1 LELVEGS
8 PDTPG
13 ARIMGPSKPVA
24 LLAYLALAPRRRA
37 TRDQLVALLWRDA
50 EPERAR
56 STLRQ
61 TIWALRQRLGD
72 AALVTDGDDVV
83 LASPLATDCERFERA
98 VALGALHRAWAAYG
112 GPFIP
117 DFALLGGAGFEH
129 WADLQRAR
137 LASTWRTVGETL
149 ARTAIDGARPREAIP
164 VLRALVAAEPDAID
178 GWRLLLE
185 ARLADG
191 DRTQA
196 QVEAELLVQR
206 LAAAGQRP
214 DAPLRA
220 LLERI
225 RRPVAP
231 AMAPEGPRRLE
242 LVGREAALA
251 ALLGGWRRA
260 TGGAGVALVMRA
272 AAGLGKT
279 RMLAELD
286 QRLADLGGTVVALR
300 ARSADRDVPYA
311 LAAALAA
318 ALAEC
323 PGAAGVSSATGAALV
338 DLAPS
343 LSNTFPRAS
352 RAPVPEVDAL
362 RVRTL
367 ALVELL
373 QAVTEE
379 APLAL
384 LVDDLHWADEPSRQL
399 LASLCEHTAGAPLLL
414 VLAMRPLRGDW
425 PVPDAATVLEL
436 LPLSLDQIELL
447 LASLAR
453 ADRTVL
459 AELSRTLHAVTG
471 GVPLLVLA
479 ALDLAFERGWLGIEG
494 EVWRVDG
501 LELAQQALARGS
513 VLDQLL
519 RELPREAQAVLT
531 ALALARR
538 PLPGSA
544 LHAVAGATG
553 DAGVLEVLEVLEQR
567 GLVVAAG
574 QGWEVAHDRLA
585 DAALAVGSAAE
596 RRAIGL
602 TLARTLLADPS
613 PSARTWQVAGRLL
626 MPVDVAEAARCFRMW
641 MQLSQGPASWR
652 DPLGAASTFL
662 GDDAR
667 VAEVQRLA
675 ASLPRL
681 VRWRLGYP
689 LAISAVAPLVLLGLG
704 GLLTVVAQRWL
715 QPAAVRMELVEPT
728 SSQGFIWDPRSD
740 LLATRGA
747 ARTRIPL
754 QVSFRDQDGRLTGNT
769 PRSVRVRLTEV
780 QGAMALA
787 GTTTVAVRDGDALF
801 RDLEVVGS
809 GGFVLE
815 VSAGGVPP
823 VRSRRF
829 YAGGEGSVINAA
841 RVTILRGTVNGQ
853 PVDSLRREVRVRPGA
868 PIDGTLDFRVRTDLR
883 TAAILFGGVALWGN
897 RTEQPF
903 VLRALPPHGEVTV
916 QEPLEDRITGRR
928 WVAPRTP
935 GRYAILFVADAETEM
950 RFVASGTNWLLG
962 TPRWNDGNDLADLG
976 PRQLD
981 ELERSG
987 QVYWARTQLAA
998 PVGSPRPEG
1007 GSRFIDY
1014 PKRLVAA
1021 VLYVTVPAN

>member
-1 LELVEGS
+1 
-8 PDTPG
+8 
-13 ARIMGPSKPVA
+13 
-24 LLAYLALAPRRRA
+24 
-37 TRDQLVALLWRDA
+37 
-50 EPERAR
+50 
-56 STLRQ
+56 
-61 TIWALRQRLGD
+61 
-72 AALVTDGDDVV
+72 
-83 LASPLATDCERFERA
+83 
-98 VALGALHRAWAAYG
+98 
-112 GPFIP
+112 
-117 DFALLGGAGFEH
+117 
-129 WADLQRAR
+129 
-137 LASTWRTVGETL
+137 
-149 ARTAIDGARPREAIP
+149 
-164 VLRALVAAEPDAID
+164 
-178 GWRLLLE
+178 
-185 ARLADG
+185 
-191 DRTQA
+191 
-196 QVEAELLVQR
+196 
-206 LAAAGQRP
+206 
-214 DAPLRA
+214 
-220 LLERI
+220 
-225 RRPVAP
+225 
-231 AMAPEGPRRLE
+231 
-242 LVGREAALA
+242 
-251 ALLGGWRRA
+251 
-260 TGGAGVALVMRA
+260 VALVMRA

-279 RMLAELD
+279 RMLAELH
-286 QRLADLGGTVVALR
+286 QRLEDLGGTVVALR
-300 ARSADRDVPYA
+300 ARSADRDVPYS

-318 ALAEC
+318 LLAEC
-323 PGAAGVSSATGAALV
+323 PGAAGVSPATGAALV
-338 DLAPS
+338 ELAPS

-425 PVPDAATVLEL
+425 PVPDSASVLEL

-494 EVWRVDG
+494 EAWRIDG

-531 ALALARR
+531 ALALVRW

-544 LHAVAGATG
+544 LRAVAGGMG
-553 DAGVLEVLEVLEQR
+553 DAGVLEVLEQR

-585 DAALAVGSAAE
+585 DAALAVGSATE
-596 RRAIGL
+596 RRAISL

-613 PSARTWQVAGRLL
+613 PSARTWQLAGRLL
-626 MPVDVAEAARCFRMW
+626 MPVDEAEAARCFRMW
-641 MQLSQGPASWR
+641 MQLSQGPAGWR
-652 DPLGAASTFL
+652 DPLGAASAFL
-662 GDDAR
+662 GDQAR
-667 VAEVQRLA
+667 LAEVQRLA

-681 VRWRLGYP
+681 VRWRLGYQ
-689 LAISAVAPLVLLGLG
+689 LTIAAVAPLLLLGLG
-704 GLLTVVAQRWL
+704 GLLTVVGQRWL

-728 SSQGFIWDPRSD
+728 SSHGFIWDARSD
-740 LLATRGA
+740 LLATRGP
-747 ARTRIPL
+747 ARTSIPL
-754 QVSFRDQDGRLTGNT
+754 QVRFRDRDGQLTGNA
-769 PRSVRVRLTEV
+769 PRSVRVRLAEV
-780 QGAMALA
+780 HGAMSLA
-787 GTTTVAVRDGDALF
+787 GTTTVAVHDGNAPFL
-801 RDLEVVGS
+801 DLEVVGS
-809 GGFVLE
+809 GGFVIE
-815 VSAGGVPP
+815 VAAGDVPP
-823 VRSRRF
+823 VRTRRF
-829 YAGGEGSVINAA
+829 YAGGEGAVVDAA

-853 PVDSLRREVRVRPGA
+853 PVDSLHREVRVRPGA
-868 PIDGTLDFRVRTDLR
+868 PIDGMLEFRVQTDSR

-897 RTEQPF
+897 RTEQAL